1 VIAANSYLT
10 DTHCHLDFS
19 SFEQD
24 RDLVIER
31 AREAGLERILNPG
44 IDLETSRA
52 AVRLANDHPEVFAA
66 VGVHPNSALS
76 WSSRTVGELEEL
88 AREYKVVAIGEIGL
102 DYYRL
107 GAPIGVQRNVFRA
120 QLDIAGRLGIPVI
133 IHCRDAFTDLMEI
146 LVEWIGSILRSE
158 SESEL
163 AHRPGVLH
171 SFAGDKATAKWAV
184 ENNFFIGINGPVTYR
199 NADRVHQIAA
209 NAPLENILLE
219 TDAPFLPPHPHRGE
233 RNEPAHVA
241 IIAGKIAEVRTIDKD
256 RVKQSTSEN
265 ANRLFRW
272 REIR

>member
-1 VIAANSYLT
+1 MIVANSYLT

-19 SFEQD
+19 TFEQD

-66 VGVHPNSALS
+66 VGVHPNSAFS
-76 WSSRTVGELEEL
+76 WSPRTVGELEEL
-88 AREYKVVAIGEIGL
+88 ASEYKVVAIGEIGL

-120 QLDIAGRLGIPVI
+120 QLDIAGSLGIPVI

-171 SFAGDKATAKWAV
+171 SFVGDQATAKWAV

-256 RVKQSTSEN
+256 QVKQSTSEN